1 MKDLHLLAL
10 SLTLAVLLTACG
22 DAGVNETGSEYM
34 PDMAHSVAV
43 EANAYNYYYYN
54 TWNDRSTIKLG
65 ELVYPKYTV
74 EGAVPRG
81 YAGQYTPGM
90 TPPFQID
97 DARYMVGGKV
107 ANQGERLGS
116 IPYAVAV
123 PTNGHV
129 PYYYEDTP
137 EGREAAIAA
146 NEMNPFPITDDGL
159 VTGGNIYNIFC
170 AICHGEE
177 GNGLG
182 YIYDTDK
189 NPQAKYPAAPANLLR
204 PEYVEASNGRY
215 YHAIMYGYNVM
226 GAYADKMDYEERW
239 QVIHYIRNLQAKD
252 AGLEYNQVVNTLDP
266 ALGTPLGEY
275 DPLAQQV
282 SDDEPKPD
290 SPQLSDAAAP
300 GGRIQPTL
308 RKK

>member
-1 MKDLHLLAL
+1 MKHLHILAL
-10 SLTLAVLLTACG
+10 SLTLAVLLTACSEPDG
-22 DAGVNETGSEYM
+22 EFPGSEYM
-34 PDMAHSVAV
+34 PDMVHSVAV

-54 TWNDRSTIKLG
+54 TWNDRSTVSLG

-74 EGAVPRG
+74 EGVVPRG
-81 YAGQYTPGM
+81 WAGQYLPG
-90 TPPFQID
+90 TPPLIANPERDEEVAESMRGFMV
-97 DARYMVGGKV
+97 DAG
-107 ANQGERLGS
+107 N
-116 IPYAVAV
+116 PNAVPV

-137 EGREAAIAA
+137 EGHEQALADLSV
-146 NEMNPFPITDDGL
+146 NPFPITDDGM
-159 VTGGNIYNIFC
+159 VRGGNIYNIFC

-204 PEYVEASNGRY
+204 PEYVESSNMRY

-226 GAYADKMDYEERW
+226 GAYADKMSYEERW
-239 QVIHYIRNLQAKD
+239 QVIHYIRSLQAKD
-252 AGLEYNQVVNTLDP
+252 AGLEYNQLVNTLDP
-266 ALGTPLGEY
+266 ALAKPLGVT

-282 SDDEPKPD
+282 SDDEPSPD
-290 SPQLSDAAAP
+290 SPLISDAASP
-300 GGRIQPTL
+300 TGRLQPAL

>member
-1 MKDLHLLAL
+1 MKLHIWLLAL
-10 SLTLAVLLTACG
+10 TFAIVVTACA
-22 DAGVNETGSEYM
+22 DAEGEFTGSEYM

-54 TWNDRSTIKLG
+54 TWDDRSTVPLG
-65 ELVYPKYTV
+65 QLVYPKYTV
-74 EGAVPRG
+74 EGTVPRG
-81 YAGQYTPGM
+81 YAGQYIPGM
-90 TPPFQID
+90 QPPMLVQDAD
-97 DARYMVGGKV
+97 DMVGRNVQNVNENEG
-107 ANQGERLGS
+107 A
-116 IPYAVAV
+116 IPYAIAV

-146 NEMNPFPITDDGL
+146 NEMNPFPITDEGL
-159 VTGGNIYNIFC
+159 IKGGNIYNIFC

-204 PEYVEASNGRY
+204 EEYVEASNGRY

-226 GAYADKMDYEERW
+226 GAYADKMSYEERW

-252 AGLEYNQVVNTLDP
+252 AGLEYNQVVNTLNP
-266 ALGTPLGEY
+266 SLGTPQGEY

-282 SDDEPKPD
+282 SDEEPTPD
-290 SPQLSDAAAP
+290 SPLMSDAAAP